1 MFGGKMEKKNN
12 LSAKMKRLE
21 EIVGKLNES
30 PEIEDAVKLY
40 EEGVKLSL
48 SIKTYLEEVQTKIRV
63 LTEEGEKSVDPD
75 KLGRKDFGN
84 D

>member
-1 MFGGKMEKKNN
+1 MEKKNN

>member
-1 MFGGKMEKKNN
+1 MEKKNN

-48 SIKTYLEEVQTKIRV
+48 SIKTYLEEAQTKIRV

>member
-1 MFGGKMEKKNN
+1 
-12 LSAKMKRLE
+12 MKRLE